1 MSARFMAGV
10 QANYRKISPTP
21 DNFAGLMKALGKM
34 YGTEPDLKP
43 VEIETIKA
51 PTVIA
56 YGQYEQ
62 FIKLEHFQNLADLI
76 PGAKLVL
83 LPNVSHGGPLQDP
96 IHFHQAVMILL
107 DSN

>member
-1 MSARFMAGV
+1 MSARFMARA
-10 QANYRKISPTP
+10 QTNYRNLSPNP

-34 YGTEPDLKP
+34 YSQEPDLKP
-43 VEIETIKA
+43 EEIETIKA

-62 FIKLEHFQNLADLI
+62 FIKAEHFQNLANLI
-76 PGAKLVL
+76 PGAKLVM

-96 IHFHQAVMILL
+96 TNFHQAVITLL
-107 DSN
+107 DTN